1 MENVIEL
8 NNVQKKFK
16 EFEVKDF
23 SLQVKKGFVT
33 GFVGPNGAGKSTIIK
48 LIMNLMKPD
57 AGEVCV
63 FGENYRDAEKG
74 IKERIGIVFDDN
86 VFFEQLTLKEMKGI
100 IAPSYENWDEGQF
113 QDYIERFE
121 LPMKTKTKNFSKGMK
136 MKASLAFALS
146 HRAELIIMDE
156 PTAGLDPVFRRELLE
171 ILYDLMQDG
180 EKTIFFSSHI
190 TTDLDRIADYITFIN
205 DGEHIFTKE
214 AYEVEKSYAMVKGPL
229 DFLEPAIEGQFVSLR
244 KASTGFEG
252 LTDNVQVISEFA
264 TERVVIEKA
273 TLEDIIYYTKRGNAH
288 V

>member
-74 IKERIGIVFDDN
+74 IKERIGIVFDYN

-146 HRAELIIMDE
+146 HHAELIIMDE
-156 PTAGLDPVFRRELLE
+156 PTAGLDPVFRR
-171 ILYDLMQDG
+171 
-180 EKTIFFSSHI
+180 
-190 TTDLDRIADYITFIN
+190 
-205 DGEHIFTKE
+205 
-214 AYEVEKSYAMVKGPL
+214 
-229 DFLEPAIEGQFVSLR
+229 
-244 KASTGFEG
+244 
-252 LTDNVQVISEFA
+252 
-264 TERVVIEKA
+264 
-273 TLEDIIYYTKRGNAH
+273 
-288 V
+288 

>member
-8 NNVQKKFK
+8 KNVNQKFKKF
-16 EFEVKDF
+16 EVEDF
-23 SLQVKKGFVT
+23 SLSVKKGYVT
-33 GFVGPNGAGKSTIIK
+33 GFIGPNGAGKSTIIK
-48 LIMNLMKPD
+48 IIMNMLKPD
-57 AGEVCV
+57 SGDIKV
-63 FGENYRDAEKG
+63 FGENYRDAEKD

-86 VFFEQLTLKEMKGI
+86 VFFEQLNLKEMKDI
-100 IAPSYENWDEGQF
+100 ISPAYKNWDEVQF
-113 QDYIERFE
+113 NEYIERFE
-121 LPMKTKTKNFSKGMK
+121 LPMKTKTKTFSKGMK

-146 HRAELIIMDE
+146 HHAELIIMDE

-205 DGEHIFTKE
+205 DGKHIFTKE
-214 AYEVEKSYAMVKGPL
+214 AYSVDETYAMVKGPL
-229 DFLEPAIEGQFVSLR
+229 DFLDPEIEEQFVSLR

-252 LTDNVQVISEFA
+252 LTDQVKVI
-264 TERVVIEKA
+264 TELANERLIVEKA
-273 TLEDIIYYTKRGNAH
+273 TLEDIIYYTKRGRIN